1 MKEPPTNQ
9 PMPLSI
15 WSRTRRVVGSN
26 PIWGSDFFCVL
37 LWLILYISLY
47 FLYNMIIL
55 SWSHLLNRASKW
67 QFWDYRLLLVN
78 LFSIDYLWP
87 VNVSGHLLKIILSP
101 EVVFILQALLQSNE
115 HTLTFSCFPACY
127 QMYKWVEEILNALSY
142 QVQSQG
148 NPDQG
153 AQCHQ
158 QGEFSKELLV
168 FQP

>member
-1 MKEPPTNQ
+1 M
-9 PMPLSI
+9 
-15 WSRTRRVVGSN
+15 
-26 PIWGSDFFCVL
+26 
-37 LWLILYISLY
+37 
-47 FLYNMIIL
+47 
-55 SWSHLLNRASKW
+55 
-67 QFWDYRLLLVN
+67 N

-87 VNVSGHLLKIILSP
+87 VSASGHLLKIILSP
-101 EVVFILQALLQSNE
+101 EVVFTLQTLLQSNE
-115 HTLTFSCFPACY
+115 HTLTFSCFPACC

-168 FQP
+168 FQPYNQTLGQAIEKKTTKKMWNAHSESSRWGYKKRWMSNFPIITCVYVIPLLIIALHFVILPFFNVSILWC